1 MDTPENTDF
10 CLNTC
15 CMRNRISKR
24 STGISVLWNTVFSLV
39 CNRLNSFSNTS
50 CDKGTVADG
59 LFIITSLIHTGTLCD
74 SKNAEYMNRLHFR
87 RQQEHK
93 LWINL
98 QSNPHHKQE
107 LCDNAWKNHQLLSLH
122 YSYHYLLPISHES
135 ISQSPSPLDL
145 LLST

>member
-1 MDTPENTDF
+1 MLLTL
-10 CLNTC
+10 LNGTHNQIIQC
-15 CMRNRISKR
+15 RKLVQIPTREFLNITTTAYSNQFTSCNGYTRKYRLLLKHLLHEKQNVEAIHGNLSIMEYC
-24 STGISVLWNTVFSLV
+24 VFLV

-93 LWINL
+93 L
-98 QSNPHHKQE
+98 
-107 LCDNAWKNHQLLSLH
+107 
-122 YSYHYLLPISHES
+122 
-135 ISQSPSPLDL
+135 
-145 LLST
+145 